1 MIKELLVTALIGLA
15 VSLPLGL
22 ATFCFSRW
30 GMERSRVLQIV
41 CSALLFLLAAGMVY
55 GVLRFNGAIRFPND
69 NTVSFNWFDASWRD
83 VGFKCVYGCGT
94 FAAGLA
100 AALHSVKKQTKN

>member
-1 MIKELLVTALIGLA
+1 MIKEFLATALIGLV

-30 GMERSRVLQIV
+30 IMERSRVLQIA
-41 CSALLFLLAAGMVY
+41 CTALLFLLAVGMVY
-55 GVLRFNGAIRFPND
+55 GVLRFSGTIRFPND
-69 NTVSFNWFDASWRD
+69 NTVSFNWFGTSWRD
-83 VGFKCVYGCGT
+83 DGFKYVYGCST

-100 AALHSVKKQTKN
+100 AALHSVKKQTKD